1 MPFDGTH
8 APRFLAYE
16 KIEEVMK
23 LIGSEDR
30 WCKGSLST
38 LDGRRCLVAAMQT
51 VHAQQ
56 MLEPVVL
63 GAIRDVTGKH
73 FRRIERFNDH
83 RTTTHAMVM
92 QVLGRARDS
101 LFDTVVVTPAQQA
114 TAHGFTGWLRRIWA

>member
-1 MPFDGTH
+1 MPFDGTQ
-8 APRFLAYE
+8 APRLIAYE
-16 KIEEVMK
+16 KIDEVMK

-56 MLEPVVL
+56 MLEPIVL
-63 GAIRDVTGKH
+63 HAIRDVTGKH

-83 RTTTHAMVM
+83 RTTSHATVM

-101 LFDTVVVTPAQQA
+101 LFESAIMPAQQGSA
-114 TAHGFTGWLRRIWA
+114 RVGFGGWLRRMWA

>member
-8 APRFLAYE
+8 DPRLLAHE
-16 KIEEVMK
+16 KIDEVMK

-56 MLEPVVL
+56 MLEPIVL
-63 GAIRDVTGKH
+63 RAIKEVTGKQY
-73 FRRIERFNDH
+73 RRVERFNDH
-83 RTTTHAMVM
+83 RTTTHVTVM
-92 QVLGRARDS
+92 RVLGRARDG
-101 LFDTVVVTPAQQA
+101 LFETAVLPAQQN
-114 TAHGFTGWLRRIWA
+114 TARAMFGGWLKRVWA

>member
-8 APRFLAYE
+8 APPLLAYE

-38 LDGRRCLVAAMQT
+38 PDGRRCLVAAMQT

-56 MLEPVVL
+56 MLEPIVL
-63 GAIRDVTGKH
+63 HAIRDVTGKH
-73 FRRIERFNDH
+73 FRGIERFNDH
-83 RTTTHAMVM
+83 RTTTHATVM

-101 LFDTVVVTPAQQA
+101 LFEGVVVAPQQTPARG
-114 TAHGFTGWLRRIWA
+114 GFAGWLKRIWT

>member
-1 MPFDGTH
+1 MPFDGTQ
-8 APRFLAYE
+8 APRLIAYE

-56 MLEPVVL
+56 MLEPIVL
-63 GAIRDVTGKH
+63 HAIRDVTGKN

-83 RTTTHAMVM
+83 RTTSHATVM

-101 LFDTVVVTPAQQA
+101 LIDAAVVPAQQR
-114 TAHGFTGWLRRIWA
+114 TARVGFGGWLRRIWA

>member
-1 MPFDGTH
+1 MPFDGTQ
-8 APRFLAYE
+8 APRLLAYE
-16 KIEEVMK
+16 KIDEVMK

-56 MLEPVVL
+56 MLEPIVL
-63 GAIRDVTGKH
+63 HAIRDVTGKH

-83 RTTTHAMVM
+83 RTTSHATVM
-92 QVLGRARDS
+92 RVLGRARDS
-101 LFDTVVVTPAQQA
+101 LFESAVVAPPQ
-114 TAHGFTGWLRRIWA
+114 TARGGFGGWLKRIWA

>member
-1 MPFDGTH
+1 MPFDGTQ
-8 APRFLAYE
+8 APRLIAYE

-56 MLEPVVL
+56 MLEPIVL
-63 GAIRDVTGKH
+63 HAIREVTGKH

-83 RTTTHAMVM
+83 RTTSHATVM
-92 QVLGRARDS
+92 QVLAHARDG
-101 LFDTVVVTPAQQA
+101 LFETAAVPPARSA
-114 TAHGFTGWLRRIWA
+114 ARGGVGGWLQRLWA

>member
-1 MPFDGTH
+1 MPFDGTQS
-8 APRFLAYE
+8 PRLIAYE
-16 KIEEVMK
+16 KIEEVVK

-56 MLEPVVL
+56 MLEPIVL
-63 GAIRDVTGKH
+63 HAIREVTGKH

-83 RTTTHAMVM
+83 RTTSHATVM

-101 LFDTVVVTPAQQA
+101 LFDAPVLPAQPSA
-114 TAHGFTGWLRRIWA
+114 ARIGFGVWLKRIWA

>member
-8 APRFLAYE
+8 APRLLAYE

-38 LDGRRCLVAAMQT
+38 LDGRRCLVAALQT

-56 MLEPVVL
+56 MLEPIVL
-63 GAIRDVTGKH
+63 HAIKDVTGKH

-83 RTTTHAMVM
+83 RTTTHATVM
-92 QVLGRARDS
+92 HVLGRARDS
-101 LFDTVVVTPAQQA
+101 LFDSAVVAPQQ
-114 TAHGFTGWLRRIWA
+114 TARAGFGGWLKRLWA

>member
-1 MPFDGTH
+1 MPFDGTQ
-8 APRFLAYE
+8 APRLIAYE

-56 MLEPVVL
+56 MLEPIVL
-63 GAIRDVTGKH
+63 HAIRDVTGKH

-83 RTTTHAMVM
+83 RTTSHATVM

-101 LFDTVVVTPAQQA
+101 LFESALVPAQQA
-114 TAHGFTGWLRRIWA
+114 VHGGFGGWLRRMWA